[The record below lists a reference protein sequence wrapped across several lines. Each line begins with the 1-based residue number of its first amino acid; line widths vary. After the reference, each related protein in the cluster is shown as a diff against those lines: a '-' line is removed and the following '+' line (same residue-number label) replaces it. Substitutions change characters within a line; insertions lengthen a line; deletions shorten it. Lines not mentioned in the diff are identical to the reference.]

1 MNTEH
6 QLAEILLKR
15 NKRAPSKIILSSQWF
30 TGITIG
36 KTETLRNLWM
46 LPDML
51 YLGSLYTVYIN

>member
-1 MNTEH
+1 MV
-6 QLAEILLKR
+6 LLLFIIVMLLSIGLFTFYHIVV
-15 NKRAPSKIILSSQWF
+15 PSDCAF
-30 TGITIG
+30 R